1 MTFSSDERAARRT
14 VRLLVVAVFVA
25 LVGATVSVAVRLVR
39 DEPPGGSSARSS
51 SRSASS
57 GTPRPDDQGI
67 GPLPGA
73 VIADYLGDRRIAL
86 ERLTGETIAVVSL
99 TRYATEAEVRAGV
112 APLTVV
118 ALLAAPPGD
127 TPSVV
132 TTSLT
137 QWADERREAQRT
149 ERDEI
154 SRLIPT
160 TDDPDFKVFYEQ
172 EVVRLDK
179 AITALDPAG
188 PVLFGVVLRGSA
200 DELRALSLKPGVR
213 MVDVAAPDQVTETL
227 EYRGLRPEETDK
239 AGEPPTRPV

>member
-1 MTFSSDERAARRT
+1 MSFSSDERAARRT

-39 DEPPGGSSARSS
+39 DDAPARSAARQGSRGGSG
-51 SRSASS
+51 S
-57 GTPRPDDQGI
+57 GGAMGYDGI

-73 VIADYLGDRRIAL
+73 TIADYLTERRIAL
-86 ERLTGETIAVVSL
+86 ERLTSESVAVVSL
-99 TRYATEAEVRAGV
+99 SRYATEAEVRAGV
-112 APLTVV
+112 APLAVV

-132 TTSLT
+132 DGSLT
-137 QWADERREAQRT
+137 QWAEERREAQRV

-154 SRLIPT
+154 NKIIPT
-160 TDDPDFKVFYEQ
+160 TDDPAFKEFYEQ

-179 AITALDPAG
+179 AIAALDPAG
-188 PVLFGVVLRGSA
+188 PILFGVVLRGGA

-213 MVDVAAPDQVTETL
+213 VVDVAPTGKAGESVD
-227 EYRGLRPEETDK
+227 YRGLRPEETEK